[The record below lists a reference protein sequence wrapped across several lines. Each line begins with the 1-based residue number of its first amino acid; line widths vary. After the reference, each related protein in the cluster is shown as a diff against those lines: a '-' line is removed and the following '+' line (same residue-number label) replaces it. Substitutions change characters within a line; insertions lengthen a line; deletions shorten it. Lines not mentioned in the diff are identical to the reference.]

1 MRALHDNETDSRVN
15 CSEPRR
21 PETWQ
26 RLLADAIRDGAELCR
41 MLELPETLA
50 APCERFPM
58 LVPRGFAALMR
69 KGDPADPLLR
79 QVLSVA
85 DEYAVAPDFTADPL
99 QESGCSPKPGLL
111 HKYHGR
117 ALLVCTGACAVHCR
131 YCFRRNYPYDEVPR
145 GRSWWSE
152 ALDYFSGD
160 ASLHELILSG
170 GDPLTLSDAVLSRLT
185 LDFAQIP
192 HLTRLRIHSR
202 LPVVLPQR
210 VTDAML
216 GWFATTRLQPVMV
229 MHANHPREISLE
241 VVDACARMRAAG
253 VRLFNQSV
261 LLSGVNDDVATL
273 AELSETLFAA
283 GVQPYY
289 LHALDRV
296 QGAAHFLVSDQRM
309 RDIID
314 GLAAR
319 LPGYLVPKLVREDP
333 GAPAKTAV
341 FDA

>member
-1 MRALHDNETDSRVN
+1 
-15 CSEPRR
+15 
-21 PETWQ
+21 
-26 RLLADAIRDGAELCR
+26 
-41 MLELPETLA
+41 MLELPEALA

-69 KGDPADPLLR
+69 KGDVADPLLR
-79 QVLSVA
+79 QVLPIA
-85 DEYAVAPDFTADPL
+85 DEHAETPGFAADPL
-99 QESGCSPKPGLL
+99 LESGCSPKPGLL

-145 GRSWWSE
+145 GRLWWSE
-152 ALDYFSGD
+152 ALGYFSGD
-160 ASLHELILSG
+160 ASLRELILSG

-192 HLTRLRIHSR
+192 HVTRLRIHSR

-210 VTDAML
+210 VTDGML
-216 GWFATTRLQPVMV
+216 DWFAGTRLQPILVL
-229 MHANHPREISLE
+229 HANHPREISPQ
-241 VVDACARMRAAG
+241 VVEACARMRAAG

-261 LLSGVNDDVATL
+261 LLAGVNDDAAILVQ
-273 AELSETLFAA
+273 LSETLFAA

-309 RDIID
+309 REIID
-314 GLAAR
+314 DLATR
-319 LPGYLVPKLVREDP
+319 LPGYLVPKLVREQP

-341 FDA
+341 FEI